1 MTAETRRYQALAAEA
16 RRLGGVERSPV
27 GLLLEAMV
35 AADDDPSP
43 ELCVMDLISRGTD
56 TGILAGEDATY
67 GDGTARRA
75 LAAAYDR
82 LAER

>member
-1 MTAETRRYQALAAEA
+1 VTAETRRYQALAAEA

-56 TGILAGEDATY
+56 TGVLAGEDATY
-67 GDGTARRA
+67 GVGTSQAA
-75 LAAAYDR
+75 LVAAYDR